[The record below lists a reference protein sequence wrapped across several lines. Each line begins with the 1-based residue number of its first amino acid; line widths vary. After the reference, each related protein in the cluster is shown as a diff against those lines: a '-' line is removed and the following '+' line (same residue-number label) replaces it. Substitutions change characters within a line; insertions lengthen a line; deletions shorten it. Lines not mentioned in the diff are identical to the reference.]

1 MTDATLTGRKALVTG
16 GASGIGA
23 AAVRALAAHGAHVT
37 VADIDHDAAAR
48 LAAEVSG
55 DAWAVDLT
63 DTAALAQLRLD
74 VDVLVNNAGIQKVA
88 PIQDVDPADLHRILT
103 LMLESPFLL
112 VRAAVPHMY
121 EQRWG
126 RIINVSSVHGL
137 RASAFK
143 SAYVA
148 AKHGLE
154 GLSKAVALEGA
165 PHGVTSNCVNPS
177 YVRTPLVDRQIA
189 DQAATHGIPED
200 EVVEKIMLT
209 ESAIKRLVEPE
220 EVGELI
226 AFLAGPSAGMVTGAA
241 YTMDGGWT
249 AS

>member
-1 MTDATLTGRKALVTG
+1 MSGSTLTGKKALVAG
-16 GASGIGA
+16 GVSGIGA
-23 AAVRALAAHGAHVT
+23 AAVRGLAQRGAHVI
-37 VADIDHDAAAR
+37 VADID
-48 LAAEVSG
+48 
-55 DAWAVDLT
+55 
-63 DTAALAQLRLD
+63 
-74 VDVLVNNAGIQKVA
+74 
-88 PIQDVDPADLHRILT
+88 PADFHRILT

-112 VRAAVPHMY
+112 IRAVLPHMY
-121 EQRWG
+121 EREWG

-148 AKHGLE
+148 AKHGVE

-177 YVRTPLVDRQIA
+177 YVRTPLVDKQIK
-189 DQAATHGIPED
+189 DQAATHGIPEE
-200 EVVEKIMLT
+200 EVVKKIMLT
-209 ESAIKRLVEPE
+209 ESAIKRLAEPE

-226 AFLAGPSAGMVTGAA
+226 GFLSGPFTGMVTGAA

>member
-1 MTDATLTGRKALVTG
+1 
-16 GASGIGA
+16 
-23 AAVRALAAHGAHVT
+23 
-37 VADIDHDAAAR
+37 
-48 LAAEVSG
+48 
-55 DAWAVDLT
+55 
-63 DTAALAQLRLD
+63 
-74 VDVLVNNAGIQKVA
+74 
-88 PIQDVDPADLHRILT
+88 
-103 LMLESPFLL
+103 MLESPFLL
-112 VRAAVPHMY
+112 IRAALPHMY
-121 EQRWG
+121 EREWG
-126 RIINVSSVHGL
+126 RIINVSSIHGL

-177 YVRTPLVDRQIA
+177 YVRTPLVDKQIK

-200 EVVEKIMLT
+200 EVIEKIMLT